1 MQKFH
6 TADLCDAHHEAVQ
19 VAKPG
24 LHAFG
29 GAIACFGPV
38 TTITLDEDNTDL
50 ITLLKSE
57 GHGRIAVVDAKG
69 AYCAIVGD
77 TLMGFAFK
85 NNWAGIVV
93 NGYVRDIVNTRNI
106 SVGLWALGTCPMKS
120 RKKAPSV
127 RAEAVTFA
135 GVTFHEGD
143 YLYADSDGIVVS
155 AEKLFAG

>member
-106 SVGLWALGTCPMKS
+106 NNGRIRTLPAEIRATSGIRNEEALLERFDKYFD
-120 RKKAPSV
+120 
-127 RAEAVTFA
+127 EFNI
-135 GVTFHEGD
+135 D
-143 YLYADSDGIVVS
+143 L
-155 AEKLFAG
+155 